1 MTVKGGYDRK
11 SNPEA
16 LPFTRLPGCLDV
28 VYASGRPTRRLGEM
42 QDASRIGPAS
52 MPRAQPS
59 AASVSADPSDLV
71 TRALAIL
78 AEESGK
84 WEARRGA
91 NPAPLSTR

>member
-1 MTVKGGYDRK
+1 MTVKGGYERH
-11 SNPEA
+11 SNREA
-16 LPFTRLPGCLDV
+16 LPFTRLPGCFDV
-28 VYASGRPTRRLGEM
+28 VSASRCPTRRLGEM
-42 QDASRIGPAS
+42 ASRIGSAS
-52 MPRAQPS
+52 MPQARPS

-84 WEARRGA
+84 WEARRGS

>member
-1 MTVKGGYDRK
+1 VTEKGGYDRH

-16 LPFTRLPGCLDV
+16 LPFTRLPGFLDV
-28 VYASGRPTRRLGEM
+28 VYASRCPTRRLGEM
-42 QDASRIGPAS
+42 QDVLRIGPAT
-52 MPRAQPS
+52 MPQAQPS

-78 AEESGK
+78 AEESEK
-84 WEARRGA
+84 WKARRGA

>member
-1 MTVKGGYDRK
+1 MTVKGGYERH
-11 SNPEA
+11 SNREA
-16 LPFTRLPGCLDV
+16 LPFTRLPGCFDV
-28 VYASGRPTRRLGEM
+28 VSASRCPTRPLGEM
-42 QDASRIGPAS
+42 QDASRIGSAS
-52 MPRAQPS
+52 MPQARPS

-84 WEARRGA
+84 WEARRGS